1 MQVSLYGLF
10 LPHRQSNIKEVVI
23 HRGTKGFGFAMRG
36 VKGKQS
42 SDQVQSVDRRG
53 NTKCTL
59 AICVHRITVANEQY
73 MEGTCGCE

>member
-1 MQVSLYGLF
+1 MIIFSCQIFEGMQVSLYGLF
-10 LPHRQSNIKEVVI
+10 LPRRHSNIKEVVI

-42 SDQVQSVDRRG
+42 SDQVESVDRRG

-59 AICVHRITVANEQY
+59 AICVHIE
-73 MEGTCGCE
+73 